1 MVPFCVILKIILPLS
16 NTHPGILILRK
27 PFKFLSFIVDDYS
40 NQEMARK
47 NYNQAIEMYQK
58 AAHINPNDSAIWS
71 NLGWLYYKKLG
82 DYQRAIEASKRGL
95 EINRKSFKIRCNLA
109 IALLLNK
116 EYKKALSEYKNIIEL
131 LGSREYSESDY
142 RDRAKELLQEYALNE
157 LYEVRKKTSD
167 QLLLKINEIIS
178 ELEEVKMEI

>member
-1 MVPFCVILKIILPLS
+1 MGLYEKAITYFQEGISLA
-16 NTHPGILILRK
+16 PGKKAEFYIHLGDVYAIRG
-27 PFKFLSFIVDDYS
+27 
-40 NQEMARK
+40 NQEMARQ

-58 AAHINPNDSAIWS
+58 AAHINPNDPAIWS